1 MHGGEILAIMG
12 ASGSGKTTFLNVLN
26 FRNRGRLKVT
36 GDVRIN
42 GRLVESIE
50 DISRFS
56 GYVQQD
62 DLFIGSL
69 KVKEHLQ
76 FQVIWITSTNNQIDR
91 R

>member
-1 MHGGEILAIMG
+1 MLAILG
-12 ASGSGKTTFLNVLN
+12 TSGSGKTTLLNVLN
-26 FRNRGRLKVT
+26 FRNRGRLKIS

-42 GRLVESIE
+42 GRLIESLE
-50 DISRFS
+50 EISTMS

-76 FQVIWITSTNNQIDR
+76 FQVREIIR
-91 R
+91 KF